1 MESWSDNGIVLH
13 ARPHGENGA
22 VVILMTENYGRFAG
36 YLHGASS
43 SKNKVFLESGT
54 HLHADWQAK
63 TSDQLGHFKL
73 EQHKNWAGNFMDD
86 RLRLSALVSA
96 CHLCERSLAE
106 REKQPE
112 VYHGLLALF
121 EALETD
127 FWGASYV
134 IWEMALLKELGF
146 AIDLSRCAGGGGS
159 DELTYVSPKS
169 GRAVSKAAGEIYK
182 EKLLDLPEFLK
193 GQNRDNERL
202 GTSEDIYTGLQLTR
216 YFLENWVF
224 AQHSQGIPEAR
235 LRFEEQFA
243 KKSGIPIIQPLEAQQ
258 ETHGEIKTSSL

>member
-22 VVILMTENYGRFAG
+22 VVILMTENYGRFAA
-36 YLHGASS
+36 YLHGATS
-43 SKNKVFLESGT
+43 SKNKVFLEPGT
-54 HLHADWQAK
+54 HVQADWQAK
-63 TSDQLGHFKL
+63 SSDQLGHFKL

-86 RLRLSALVSA
+86 RLRLSALISA
-96 CHLCERSLAE
+96 CHLCERALAE
-106 REKQPE
+106 RESHPE
-112 VYHGLLALF
+112 IYNGLLALF
-121 EALETD
+121 EGLETD

-134 IWEMALLKELGF
+134 MWEKALLKELGF
-146 AIDLSRCAGGGGS
+146 ALDLSRCAGGGSS

-169 GRAVSKAAGEIYK
+169 GRAVSKSAGEIYK
-182 EKLLDLPEFLK
+182 EKLLELPEFLK
-193 GQNRDNERL
+193 SGNRNADKMGQA
-202 GTSEDIYTGLQLTR
+202 EDVYTGLKLTG

-243 KKSGIPIIQPLEAQQ
+243 KKNDVSVIQTLKVHQEAY
-258 ETHGEIKTSSL
+258 G